1 MLQQIVLRT
10 PLYVWAILAF
20 LVFRGIVASRDRD
33 VTVTKLAI
41 IPVVMLVLSLQDIVA
56 KFGDHALAPIF
67 GAWAAW
73 AAWAAGT
80 LAVALL
86 RWTFG
91 SAHLG
96 AGTAPG
102 SVRIRGSWAP
112 LVAMLAVFM
121 IKYLASVA
129 LAIQPGLAG
138 NTAFVV
144 TVCAMFGA
152 CNGYFLGQLAREAS
166 LARRLL
172 RAPPPG
178 RAVPAR

>member
-33 VTVTKLAI
+33 ATVMKLAI

-67 GAWAAW
+67 YAW

-80 LAVALL
+80 LAVALQ

-96 AGTAPG
+96 VGTAPG
-102 SVRIRGSWAP
+102 TVRIRGSWAP

-121 IKYLASVA
+121 TKYVASVA

-144 TVCAMFGA
+144 TVCALFGA
-152 CNGYFLGQLAREAS
+152 SNGYFLGQLAREAS

-172 RAPPPG
+172 RAPPPA
-178 RAVPAR
+178 RAAPAR

>member
-33 VTVTKLAI
+33 ATVMKLAI

-67 GAWAAW
+67 AAW

-80 LAVALL
+80 LAVALQ
-86 RWTFG
+86 RWSFG

-121 IKYLASVA
+121 TKYLASVA

-138 NTAFVV
+138 STAFVV
-144 TVCAMFGA
+144 TVCALFGA
-152 CNGYFLGQLAREAS
+152 CNGYFLGQLARAAS

-178 RAVPAR
+178 RAAPAR